1 MTTLRNL
8 TFSYLSDGKRY
19 RYSHITRLIK
29 LKQEEKRGDFIIEKL
44 RKISMR
50 TALFMG
56 IIFYSLTILIHF
68 LIINEIVPFTWVNGG
83 RSESLAEQLP
93 ISFINIG
100 IAIIGG
106 VFTLIVGRFK
116 LDKYKRGITV
126 ICWFF
131 VVLWSFGFIQQ
142 LFGTPFEKMV
152 CSLVLL
158 IGVISNLRMAIE
170 KN

>member
-1 MTTLRNL
+1 M
-8 TFSYLSDGKRY
+8 K
-19 RYSHITRLIK
+19 
-29 LKQEEKRGDFIIEKL
+29 
-44 RKISMR
+44 
-50 TALFMG
+50 TAVFMG

-68 LIINEIVPFTWVNGG
+68 LIISKSIPFTLVNGG
-83 RSESLAEQLP
+83 RSESFAEQLP
-93 ISFINIG
+93 ISVINIV
-100 IAIIGG
+100 ISIIGV
-106 VFTLIVGRFK
+106 VFTLIVGRIK
-116 LDKYKRGITV
+116 LYKYKRGITV

-170 KN
+170 KK

>member
-1 MTTLRNL
+1 M
-8 TFSYLSDGKRY
+8 K
-19 RYSHITRLIK
+19 
-29 LKQEEKRGDFIIEKL
+29 
-44 RKISMR
+44 
-50 TALFMG
+50 TAVFMG

-68 LIINEIVPFTWVNGG
+68 LIISKSIPFKWVNGG
-83 RSESLAEQLP
+83 RSEPFAEQLP
-93 ISFINIG
+93 ISVVNIV
-100 IAIIGG
+100 ISIIGV
-106 VFTLIVGRFK
+106 VFTLIVGRIK
-116 LDKYKRGITV
+116 LYKYKRGITV

-170 KN
+170 KK

>member
-1 MTTLRNL
+1 MV
-8 TFSYLSDGKRY
+8 LSITCCKRY
-19 RYSHITRLIK
+19 WNSHITGLIK
-29 LKQEEKRGDFIIEKL
+29 LKQPEKRGDFILEKL
-44 RKISMR
+44 RKINIR

-56 IIFYSLTILIHF
+56 IIFYSLTILLHF
-68 LIINEIVPFTWVNGG
+68 LIINKIVPFTWVNGG

-100 IAIIGG
+100 ISIIG
-106 VFTLIVGRFK
+106 VAFTLIVGRFK
-116 LDKYKRGITV
+116 LGKYKRGITV

-152 CSLVLL
+152 CSVVLF

-170 KN
+170 

>member
-1 MTTLRNL
+1 M
-8 TFSYLSDGKRY
+8 K
-19 RYSHITRLIK
+19 
-29 LKQEEKRGDFIIEKL
+29 
-44 RKISMR
+44 
-50 TALFMG
+50 TAVFMG

-68 LIINEIVPFTWVNGG
+68 LIISKSIPFTWVNGG
-83 RSESLAEQLP
+83 RSKSFAEQLP
-93 ISFINIG
+93 ISVINIV
-100 IAIIGG
+100 ISIIGV
-106 VFTLIVGRFK
+106 VFTLIVGRIK
-116 LDKYKRGITV
+116 LYKYKRGITV

-170 KN
+170 KK

>member
-1 MTTLRNL
+1 M
-8 TFSYLSDGKRY
+8 K
-19 RYSHITRLIK
+19 
-29 LKQEEKRGDFIIEKL
+29 
-44 RKISMR
+44 
-50 TALFMG
+50 TAVFMG

-68 LIINEIVPFTWVNGG
+68 LIISKSIPFTWVNGG
-83 RSESLAEQLP
+83 RSESFAEQLP
-93 ISFINIG
+93 ISVINIV
-100 IAIIGG
+100 ISIIGV
-106 VFTLIVGRFK
+106 VFTLIVGRIK
-116 LDKYKRGITV
+116 LYKYKRGITV

-170 KN
+170 KK